1 MSYRLTQT
9 PRFSKALKKL
19 DRPVARRFLVA
30 LYELVELDDPTAR
43 LKPLQ
48 HELVGLWRLWGGGD
62 YRVILDVRRDDVVI
76 VALDLGHRPRSTSEI
91 ADDVAAQLPCPMSR

>member
-1 MSYRLTQT
+1 MSYKLTQT
-9 PRFSKALKKL
+9 PRFAKTLRKL
-19 DRPVARRFLVA
+19 DQPVAQRVLVA

-48 HELVGLWRLWGGGD
+48 HELAGLWRLRVSD

-76 VALDLGHRPRSTSEI
+76 VALDLGHRSDI
-91 ADDVAAQLPCPMSR
+91 YD

>member
-9 PRFSKALKKL
+9 PRFTKALKKL
-19 DRPVARRFLVA
+19 DRPVSRRVLVA
-30 LYELVELDDPTAR
+30 LYELIELDDPAAR

-48 HELVGLWRLWGGGD
+48 HELAGLWRLRVGD

-76 VALDLGHRPRSTSEI
+76 VALDLGHRSDI
-91 ADDVAAQLPCPMSR
+91 YD